1 MLNIIQGNIA
11 KHSQYYYIYMW
22 HMSINMIYI
31 TAYPQHDSLSTSAS
45 SCKVRGEGR
54 SSSLHKRIS
63 HTYTF
68 RLGQNE
74 ISISDL
80 KKNYIQFNKRKYI
93 HVLNVVLYIDCLT
106 MREDKR
112 YKPNHTTINSLP
124 HPPKTS
130 LHYHQTK
137 SHHH

>member
-31 TAYPQHDSLSTSAS
+31 TAYPQHDSLSTSVC
-45 SCKVRGEGR
+45 SCKVRGESR
-54 SSSLHKRIS
+54 SLSLHKRIS

-74 ISISDL
+74 ISISDF
-80 KKNYIQFNKRKYI
+80 KKNYIQFNERKYI
-93 HVLNVVLYIDCLT
+93 HVPNVMLYIDCLT
-106 MREDKR
+106 MREDMR
-112 YKPNHTTINSLP
+112 DKPNHTTISPLP
-124 HPPKTS
+124 HPPKTP
-130 LHYHQTK
+130 LHYHQTR